1 MSVCFNFTVV
11 EEGQYK
17 WKYLKCMLEAD
28 PNEKVNNMTAKIRK
42 HIRFILTKSQN
53 MYIWEISLFVN

>member
-1 MSVCFNFTVV
+1 
-11 EEGQYK
+11 
-17 WKYLKCMLEAD
+17 MLEAD